1 MRVTFVFSAELCS
14 AYFYREGVIEII
26 YAIVG
31 VVAVLIGL
39 VGGFLGRKYMAEARL
54 ATAESL
60 AKKLVSDAER
70 EVDNLKREAQVEAKD
85 EVLSMKSEAD
95 REIKSRRSDL
105 QRQER
110 RLSQREEMLE
120 SKEVEAEKRDKRIGS
135 WEEHLKSQ
143 ESKLMKAAAEQKK
156 LLEKVARM
164 TTQEAKDYLL
174 ENVMEEVKRES
185 AVFIKEE
192 EARARE
198 EAEQR
203 ARKIISLA
211 IQRCASEHVAETTVS
226 VVPLPSDEMKGRII
240 GREGRNIRTFENLTG
255 INLIIDDTPEAVILS
270 SFDPVRRE
278 IARLTL
284 EKLISDGRIQPA
296 RIEEMYEKS
305 KAEVENEI
313 REAGEEAAFDV
324 GIHNLNKE
332 LVRALGRLKFR
343 TSYGQ
348 NVLMHSLEVAH
359 LSGIMAAELGLEPKV
374 PKRAGLLHDIGKAI
388 DHEVE
393 GSHALIGAELTKR
406 LGEGNT
412 ITHAVEAHH
421 GEVEVK
427 TIEAVLVQAAD
438 AISAARPGARRETLE
453 SYIKRLE
460 KLETLADSF
469 PGVEKAFAMQAGREI
484 RIVVQSDSVDD
495 LQSATL
501 ARDIAK
507 EVEDQLDY
515 PGQIK
520 ITVIRETRV
529 VEYAK

>member
-1 MRVTFVFSAELCS
+1 M
-14 AYFYREGVIEII
+14 GVI
-26 YAIVG
+26 
-31 VVAVLIGL
+31 
-39 VGGFLGRKYMAEARL
+39 GGILGRKYLAEARV
-54 ATAESL
+54 ATAENN
-60 AKKLVSDAER
+60 AKKILADAER
-70 EVDNLKREAQVEAKD
+70 EVENIKREAGVEAKD
-85 EVLSMKSEAD
+85 KIFAARSEAE

-105 QRQER
+105 QRLER
-110 RLSQREEMLE
+110 RVTQREESLE
-120 SKEVEAEKRDKRIGS
+120 AKEAEADKKEKRITS
-135 WEEHLKSQ
+135 WEGHLKSQ
-143 ESKLMKAAAEQKK
+143 ESKLMKAAAEQKH

-164 TTQEAKDYLL
+164 SAQEAKEYLL
-174 ENVMEEVKRES
+174 RSLEDEVKLES
-185 AVFIKEE
+185 ALFIKEE
-192 EARARE
+192 EGRARE
-198 EAEQR
+198 EAEKR

-278 IARLTL
+278 IARITL
-284 EKLISDGRIQPA
+284 EKLIIDGRIQPA
-296 RIEEMYEKS
+296 RIEEMYEKA

-313 REAGEEAAFDV
+313 REAGEEAEFESGV
-324 GIHNLNKE
+324 HNLNKE

-348 NVLMHSLEVAH
+348 NVLIHSLEVAH
-359 LSGIMAAELGLEPKV
+359 LSGIMASELGIDPKL

-393 GSHALIGAELTKR
+393 GSHALIGAELAKR
-406 LGEGNT
+406 LGEGNQ
-412 ITHAVEAHH
+412 IFHAIEAHH

-427 TIEAVLVQAAD
+427 TIEAVLVQASD

-469 PGVEKAFAMQAGREI
+469 SGVEKAYAMQAGREI
-484 RIVVQSDSVDD
+484 RIMVQADAVDD
-495 LQSATL
+495 LHSATL

-507 EVEDQLDY
+507 EIEEQLDY

>member
-1 MRVTFVFSAELCS
+1 
-14 AYFYREGVIEII
+14 
-26 YAIVG
+26 
-31 VVAVLIGL
+31 LIGI
-39 VGGFLGRKYMAEARL
+39 VVGFLSRKYMSEIRV
-54 ATAESL
+54 ATAEKTVKTIL
-60 AKKLVSDAER
+60 ADAQREVESIKREAEVEAKDKIFAARTDAER
-70 EVDNLKREAQVEAKD
+70 EL
-85 EVLSMKSEAD
+85 
-95 REIKSRRSDL
+95 KSRRSDL
-105 QRQER
+105 QRLER
-110 RLSQREEMLE
+110 RLMQREESLE
-120 SKEVEAEKRDKRIGS
+120 AKEAESVKRDKRYS
-135 WEEHLKSQ
+135 SREEHLKSQ
-143 ESKLMKAAAEQKK
+143 ESKLAKAATEQKHI
-156 LLEKVARM
+156 LEKVARM
-164 TTQEAKDYLL
+164 TSQEAKDYLVQSL
-174 ENVMEEVKRES
+174 KDEVKVES
-185 AVFIKEE
+185 ALFIKEE

-198 EAEQR
+198 EAEKR

-226 VVPLPSDEMKGRII
+226 VVPLPSDDMKGRII

-284 EKLISDGRIQPA
+284 EKLILDGRIQPA

-313 REAGEEAAFDV
+313 REAGEEAVFEA

-332 LVRALGRLKFR
+332 LVRVMGRLKFR

-348 NVLMHSLEVAH
+348 NVLIHSLEVAH
-359 LSGIMAAELGLEPKV
+359 LASIMASELGIDAKV

-393 GSHALIGAELTKR
+393 GSHALIGAELAKR
-406 LGEGNT
+406 LGEGNV
-412 ITHAVEAHH
+412 ISHAIEAHH

-427 TIEAVLVQAAD
+427 TIDAVLVQAAD
-438 AISAARPGARRETLE
+438 AVSAARPGARRETLE

-469 PGVEKAFAMQAGREI
+469 PGVEKVYAMQAGREI
-484 RIVVQSDSVDD
+484 RIMVQADSVDD
-495 LQSATL
+495 LQSVTL

-507 EVEDQLDY
+507 EIEEQLDY

>member
-1 MRVTFVFSAELCS
+1 MLGFFHRK
-14 AYFYREGVIEII
+14 GVIEIYYI
-26 YAIVG
+26 IIGVGAVVVGAI
-31 VVAVLIGL
+31 A
-39 VGGFLGRKYMAEARL
+39 GFFGRKYFAEAKIS
-54 ATAESL
+54 TAE
-60 AKKLVSDAER
+60 ATTKKIIADGQREAE
-70 EVDNLKREAQVEAKD
+70 NLKREAQVEAKD
-85 EVLSMKSEAD
+85 KVHAMRAEAERD
-95 REIKSRRSDL
+95 LKSRRSDL
-105 QRQER
+105 QRKER
-110 RLSQREEMLE
+110 RIEQREETLE
-120 SKEVEAEKRDKRIGS
+120 AKEAEAEKRDKRISS

-143 ESKLMKAAAEQKK
+143 ESKLMKAAAEQKR

-174 ENVMEEVKRES
+174 QTVQEDVKRES
-185 AVFIKEE
+185 ALFIKEE
-192 EARARE
+192 EAKSRE
-198 EAEQR
+198 EAQKR
-203 ARKIISLA
+203 SRKIISLA

-270 SFDPVRRE
+270 SFDPIRRE
-278 IARLTL
+278 ISRLTL

-296 RIEEMYEKS
+296 RIEEMYEKA

-313 REAGEEAAFDV
+313 REAGEEAVFDV

-332 LVRALGRLKFR
+332 LIRALGRLKFR

-348 NVLMHSLEVAH
+348 NVLIHSREVAY
-359 LSGIMAAELGLEPKV
+359 LSGIMASELGLDPKMS
-374 PKRAGLLHDIGKAI
+374 KRSGLLHDIGKAI

-393 GSHALIGAELTKR
+393 GSHALIGAELAKR
-406 LGEGNT
+406 LGESN
-412 ITHAVEAHH
+412 IISHAIEAHH

-469 PGVEKAFAMQAGREI
+469 PGVEKAYAMQAGREI
-484 RIVVQSDSVDD
+484 RIMVQADSVDD
-495 LQSATL
+495 LQSVVL

-507 EVEDQLDY
+507 EIEEQLDY